1 MATKK
6 KKEEEIMPEIKSYKS
21 WKEEQGQQ
29 FIERSAKDYEVA
41 YVADKERENSW
52 WGKSY
57 DWITQEQ
64 EPKNDSWL
72 KQTESDNFL
81 LNALGTA
88 GDIATNAAKGFVKGG
103 IAVGNAGSYLLSLG
117 EEGIGNLTNNQGLVD
132 YAKKVREGINY
143 TDNIVDNAT
152 KGIDKELDKYSW
164 SGGKLDSVFES
175 VGSSYAQAQLGGLLP
190 GKGNIPVDIG
200 KFHLE
205 MPLTSVITGFSNSM
219 REAYEDGATNGQA
232 IIKGITGGLVEGFT
246 EGMFGVFGQG
256 GSSVE
261 DKILGTLTKN
271 IGNTVARNIA
281 KVGIQAAGEG
291 AEEVAS
297 YILNWAFDNGQDL
310 VYQSILGKDYAKMGK
325 EFSLQE
331 LGENFLSGAL
341 AGGFSSGAETIG
353 RNVRANSNK
362 VNAKNIN
369 AKVAVESE
377 NMEHQIYNKGVA
389 SLTEAQKEQLQG
401 IVRNAIE
408 TNQGLNVDDVI
419 AELNANETIRQNLLN
434 EEKARMLEEKRA
446 RISEKTGKEISLE
459 NVELNNKEIKQAEK
473 NIDKMIEEGKVDI
486 EKIESQ
492 LNTQED
498 RDAFNQLV
506 EQYGYTDAIREAE
519 TFVKEN
525 QKAFD
530 EGKLDDENQA
540 LFRQYKSELDAR
552 GKALGEQQELISRYK
567 KNANMLKSNKYNPY
581 IKSYIEDYENK
592 KAIVYD
598 LTNDTN
604 EKVKKFHEQIN
615 EAQFAGKQTHE
626 LVDTMSKLI
635 ERSNVGI
642 NVKSVDQAIEDGEI
656 LERKLTK
663 AEQTKVNELQEQ
675 LDNTKDELQKDIIQ
689 QQIDEIKYEK
699 TNGFYKD
706 GEITVLY
713 TKDGVKNVGVIIGH
727 ELRHA
732 LESSKLND
740 TYNEILKEYAKT
752 QNTYSEEQNDYD
764 YLMERIKKAYKTQL
778 ESKTEEEQQQILDSE
793 FSAIASSNYLFT
805 DNNFLNQIATKPTLG
820 QKIKQFF
827 TRIAKM
833 FSKTKYKGSLD
844 EIRDNYIKMLD
855 EVAETGA
862 NVSENEQYS
871 LDNQGRQLS
880 EQQQEYFKDSKIRD
894 DDGNLKVMYHGTS
907 HDFTIFDW
915 NKIGSNTHNEG
926 IFGKGFY
933 FTNYENLANY
943 YNRDMFGKVIK
954 DSDRKAMTGY
964 LNITNPFVWQS
975 IRTKEQM
982 EEFAKEINAPKGL
995 LKWNPYSN
1003 GGEIHSL
1010 TEEGQ
1015 PGEFTE
1021 LLKAAG
1027 YDGIIYNY
1035 SREAMELGDKY
1046 GTPGMTTQE
1055 VIAFESNQFK
1065 NVDNENPTDNPDIRY
1080 SIDLDGA
1087 MVDNETGEKVTLD
1100 ATPVGNGTLMA
1111 ITNMSENKLNG
1122 ILDLGGFPVPSIA
1135 VTDLKKVPFEQ
1146 FGDYTA
1152 IFNKDTIDPTISA
1165 NKVYSRDA
1173 YTTRIPKVVN
1183 RLNEQGLKQVAKNT
1197 GLEEWDLRER
1207 YKESS
1212 IEDAVDNIKSEE
1224 NVIDKYLESKGIVVE
1239 PQYRDYQGYSHI
1251 SQKVLEKFID
1261 EHPDFMSLAIP
1272 DMDSFATYEK
1282 YKNDIHDTYVEN
1294 MVNEGASRKEAESLF
1309 EDYPSYSHYAH
1320 YFLHDIREV
1329 NELNGDRQIDDYAT
1343 RENKEKYIDY
1353 DSTEYKDFVRNLV
1366 APMFGERYVRNN
1378 KDFYTENGNP
1388 RSFDQRYIPYT
1399 LDNLVKIMK
1408 ENQGTG
1414 QESGFFTGVS
1424 ELAGDASKRFK
1435 SISDIKT
1442 EENRLTK
1449 TNDDEAY
1456 GIQLENYNSRLSNIV
1471 NQIMSKTDT
1480 SDIEAYV
1487 WREKNVEENLKD
1499 IARKVAEGK
1508 KLDADKVVNMF
1519 KGNYINISTKQANEI
1534 LDFIN
1539 ELSDLP
1545 TDYFEAKPQRA
1556 VGLDEI
1562 MTLVVPNTM
1571 SESTKQRLDDMNI
1584 PYTYYDPTV
1593 EGDRNRVENEF
1604 EQYKFMLDNNLT
1616 PDTGLDLT
1624 RGETELRDYEK
1635 AELIQ
1640 DFLNDYLGEETKTID
1655 NVVDEIHQEYV
1666 IKRERLKKELRDL
1679 RNQLNQEE
1687 EIEEGYRPLTMEDV
1701 LTRDAELENYTP
1713 EYIPQEEDEFYY
1725 DTENTSPLDEQ
1736 FIEKITKD
1744 YKKSW
1749 KLSKEQAQEFA
1760 NDIREISSRPNL
1772 SRQDVADYINK
1783 NFSGEMVKQRNHD
1796 IAEVQS
1802 FLKDYPIGVSQRIKD
1817 EIASQYET
1825 FSNFRKNYYRK
1836 LKLTNDDGINKN
1848 VDQAY
1853 KELSEMYPYF
1863 FNEEEISNPTD
1874 QLLKIAEVADM
1885 DKYNSYF
1892 EPLPQDVVDAEID
1905 ELYSIMNDYRNE
1917 YNQYA
1922 SENDRPGIEYYDA
1935 LSENT
1940 ELTPEDINQR
1950 IVDIQN
1956 ELETMK
1962 GEEKQRIAEA
1972 KKEPEIVIKGKYDDR
1987 HDKYA
1992 KDWRKTTES
2001 IRKKVESFERVSNR
2015 IDYLTQDLSNFYEE
2029 YRSEEPT
2036 LFEEDLEEEIFKDY
2050 SQSKQDELTRLG
2062 ERYENLQ
2069 KEIDELDKKRQDL
2082 EKYMDK
2088 NKEIKPHKEIRG
2100 RLLDEMGITVEDLN
2114 RAKNI
2119 STFNLSR
2126 TDPVR
2131 VAEKIFGK
2139 EIGTKINEGTVN
2151 HVKKNEAE
2159 RIRFLNK
2166 EREGIKALGIKARSA
2181 ESAAVQKY
2189 GEGEYINNLGQ
2200 LVKYGDNELAQEFSD
2215 KATQDKIKNAAR
2227 DLRARYKKYL
2237 NMINRS
2243 ITNMGYD
2250 PIPERKDYFRHFNE
2264 LNDKLSQWGIP
2275 FNLETMKSENL
2286 PTDINGITD
2295 QFKPGKQW
2303 FASALHREGVKTTYD
2318 AITGIDGYL
2327 EGATNLIFH
2336 TKDIQRYRALSEY
2349 IRNTYGAE
2357 KGFNDTENMTEEERQ
2372 DRISKIQNNYL
2383 SSYAAWLDE
2392 QANALANKKGK
2403 IDRGVEEL
2411 FGRRAYTALNTI
2423 KQQVGSNMTGFNVRS
2438 ALTNFISTTLA
2449 AGRTNKTAMLKGTVD
2464 TINNMFHDDGFANKS
2479 DFLTSR
2485 FGSER
2490 LSNKLWQRIANT
2502 GQIFMN
2508 GTDKFTA
2515 NLIVR
2520 SKYQEGLMKGMTEKQ
2535 AMRYAD
2541 DFAARVM
2548 GDRSKGA
2555 TATIFNSKTLGV
2567 LTQFQLETNNQLDYL
2582 LHDSKM
2588 ELEGLDQTA
2597 KSNAIKGMI
2606 WQMGQIFAYSYFYNE
2621 LFEKL
2626 TGSRAA
2632 FDPIDIFKKLAGAD
2646 DDDKDKTL
2654 EERSQEAIA
2663 ELVDTLP
2670 FTSLL
2675 GKGGRMPISEAFE
2688 GTNLLYDYLTGE
2700 TDAYG
2705 NRIKA
2710 EDVAKQFKEDLGYWL
2725 MPTGYG
2731 QVKKTKGAYDLYF
2744 DENGNPREVP
2754 GSYTDSG
2761 KLRFQADTDPTS
2773 VLENLI
2779 FGQWSSEQAQE
2790 YISGG
2795 FKSLTEKQ
2803 QAQMVRYGMTK
2814 SEYLKYK
2821 EGMKGLTK
2829 KADKKA
2835 YIESLN
2841 YPEDIKQLMINDL

>member
-6 KKEEEIMPEIKSYKS
+6 KKEEETMPEIKSYKS
-21 WKEEQGQQ
+21 WKEEQGQK

-52 WGKSY
+52 WGKTY
-57 DWITQEQ
+57 DWITQEE

-205 MPLTSVITGFSNSM
+205 MPITSVITGFSNSM

-256 GSSVE
+256 GSSIE
-261 DKILGTLTKN
+261 DKIMKTLTKN

-325 EFSLQE
+325 KFSLQE

-353 RNVRANSNK
+353 RNVRANSSK

-408 TNQGLNVDDVI
+408 TNQELNVDDVI
-419 AELNANETIRQNLLN
+419 AELNANETIRQNLLS

-519 TFVKEN
+519 NFVKEN

-598 LTNDTN
+598 LTQDTN
-604 EKVKKFHEQIN
+604 DKVKKFHEQIN
-615 EAQFAGKQTHE
+615 EAQFAGKQTRE

-642 NVKSVDQAIEDGEI
+642 NVKSVDQAIKDGEI

-663 AEQTKVNELQEQ
+663 TEQTKVDELQEQ

-752 QNTYSEEQNDYD
+752 KNTYSTEQNDYD

-805 DNNFLNQIATKPTLG
+805 DNDFLNQIATKPTLG
-820 QKIKQFF
+820 EKIKQFF

-855 EVAETGA
+855 EVAEAGA

-880 EQQQEYFKDSKIRD
+880 EQQQEYFKDSQVRD
-894 DDGNLKVMYHGTS
+894 DEGNLLEVYHGTPTPG
-907 HDFTIFDW
+907 FTIFDIDRAGA
-915 NKIGSNTHNEG
+915 NTSSSERGLFFTDSRKFADDFSYERLESGSMFYD
-926 IFGKGFY
+926 IKGKKGDVY
-933 FTNYENLANY
+933 P
-943 YNRDMFGKVIK
+943 V
-954 DSDRKAMTGY
+954 Y
-964 LNITNPFVWQS
+964 LNSTNMLDFANLSEQEINDLYDYASFMGQLDGKEKFVKNMLEWQS
-975 IRTKEQM
+975 IGNHQLMKLNLDLRKI
-982 EEFAKEINAPKGL
+982 ADN
-995 LKWNPYSN
+995 SN
-1003 GGEIHSL
+1003 
-1010 TEEGQ
+1010 
-1015 PGEFTE
+1015 
-1021 LLKAAG
+1021 
-1027 YDGIIYNY
+1027 YDGVKAKLNVQGNENEYIVFN
-1035 SREAMELGDKY
+1035 
-1046 GTPGMTTQE
+1046 
-1055 VIAFESNQFK
+1055 SNQIK
-1065 NVDNENPTDNPDIRY
+1065 SVDNENPTDNPDIRY

-1087 MVDNETGEKVTLD
+1087 MVDNETGEKVTLET
-1100 ATPVGNGTLMA
+1100 TPIGNGTLMA

-1135 VTDLKKVPFEQ
+1135 ITNPSIVDHNK

-1152 IFNKDTIDPTISA
+1152 IFSKDTIDPANRQNEVYDRDVWSPTFPQVEYEVLENNIYDVAENLGLESWMLRDYIERTNNNPEALYNLLKEQFIEKIANGLDLKNEISKLYGEKGIRNDKEYLTPSGNRRSFWQLHDKYNIDNIVKILTKGNTKGAQKYFPGYGQIQSKMAKKYKGIEDIKADEYLIQNLGIKNQALIEARERVENDMDEIVA
-1165 NKVYSRDA
+1165 NNDTDHFIVSELLMDFADGKLTVDNFRKLTKNHYQ
-1173 YTTRIPKVVN
+1173 TTQNVSDELVN
-1183 RLNEQGLKQVAKNT
+1183 RL
-1197 GLEEWDLRER
+1197 
-1207 YKESS
+1207 
-1212 IEDAVDNIKSEE
+1212 
-1224 NVIDKYLESKGIVVE
+1224 
-1239 PQYRDYQGYSHI
+1239 
-1251 SQKVLEKFID
+1251 
-1261 EHPDFMSLAIP
+1261 
-1272 DMDSFATYEK
+1272 
-1282 YKNDIHDTYVEN
+1282 
-1294 MVNEGASRKEAESLF
+1294 
-1309 EDYPSYSHYAH
+1309 
-1320 YFLHDIREV
+1320 
-1329 NELNGDRQIDDYAT
+1329 IDDL
-1343 RENKEKYIDY
+1343 N
-1353 DSTEYKDFVRNLV
+1353 
-1366 APMFGERYVRNN
+1366 
-1378 KDFYTENGNP
+1378 
-1388 RSFDQRYIPYT
+1388 
-1399 LDNLVKIMK
+1399 
-1408 ENQGTG
+1408 
-1414 QESGFFTGVS
+1414 
-1424 ELAGDASKRFK
+1424 
-1435 SISDIKT
+1435 
-1442 EENRLTK
+1442 
-1449 TNDDEAY
+1449 
-1456 GIQLENYNSRLSNIV
+1456 
-1471 NQIMSKTDT
+1471 
-1480 SDIEAYV
+1480 
-1487 WREKNVEENLKD
+1487 NLK
-1499 IARKVAEGK
+1499 
-1508 KLDADKVVNMF
+1508 N
-1519 KGNYINISTKQANEI
+1519 
-1534 LDFIN
+1534 
-1539 ELSDLP
+1539 LP
-1545 TDYFEAKPQRA
+1545 TEYFEAKPQRA
-1556 VGLDEI
+1556 VGLEEI
-1562 MTLVVPNTM
+1562 QTLIVPNTM
-1571 SESTKQRLDDMNI
+1571 SEETRQRLDDMNI
-1584 PYTYYDPTV
+1584 PYAYYDPTV

-1616 PDTGLDLT
+1616 PNTGLNLT

-1863 FNEEEISNPTD
+1863 FNEEEISNPAD

-1917 YNQYA
+1917 HNQYA
-1922 SENDRPGIEYYDA
+1922 SENDRPGIEYYDT
-1935 LSENT
+1935 LSAD
-1940 ELTPEDINQR
+1940 LTPEDINQR
-1950 IVDIQN
+1950 IADIQN

-1972 KKEPEIVIKGKYDDR
+1972 RKEPEIVIKGKYDDR

-2088 NKEIKPHKEIRG
+2088 NKEIKPHKEIRE

-2166 EREGIKALGIKARSA
+2166 EREGIKELGIKARSA

-2200 LVKYGDNELAQEFSD
+2200 LVKYGDSELAQEFKD
-2215 KATQDKIKNAAR
+2215 KATQEKIKNAAK

-2349 IRNTYGAE
+2349 IRNTYGTE

-2372 DRISKIQNNYL
+2372 DRINKIQNNFL

-2449 AGRTNKTAMLKGTVD
+2449 AGRTNKTAMLKGTID

-2588 ELEGLDQTA
+2588 ELEGLDQNA

-2705 NRIKA
+2705 NKIKP

-2761 KLRFQADTDPTS
+2761 KLRFQADTDPAS

-2790 YISGG
+2790 YVDSG

-2803 QAQMVRYGMTK
+2803 TDQMVRYGMTK

-2835 YIESLN
+2835 YIESLD
-2841 YPEDIKQLMINDL
+2841 YPEDIKQLMIEDL